1 MLVFDLEI
9 IKAILG
15 RGEEQIPGI
24 EYCQGWKDFVGMGIS
39 IVGVY
44 DFRES
49 KYRVFLEDNLNELQ
63 ELIDDRKFCI
73 GFNNENFDNKL
84 LEAHGI
90 NIPEEKSF
98 DLLKAIK
105 EVTGTT
111 KALGLG
117 AICKANSNT
126 SKNGDGALA
135 PILWQQKQYGKVID
149 YCLNDV
155 KMTLDILNII
165 AFNGCLTDPRNE
177 KEMIIVELPS
187 YIKVITQYG
196 YIGDEFYE
204 QLNEEVLQKKKI
216 ILNDIDYKKALD
228 TEV

>member
-1 MLVFDLEI
+1 MLVFDSEI
-9 IKAILG
+9 EKAIRG

-24 EYCQGWKDFVGMGIS
+24 EYCQGWKDFIGMGIS
-39 IVGVY
+39 VIGVY
-44 DFRES
+44 DFKES

-63 ELIDDRKFCI
+63 QLIDDRKFCI
-73 GFNNENFDNKL
+73 GFNNENFDNQL
-84 LEAHGI
+84 LAAHNI

-111 KALGLG
+111 KGLGLE
-117 AICKANSNT
+117 AICKVNFNTLKNSN
-126 SKNGDGALA
+126 GALA

-155 KMTLDILNII
+155 NMTLAILNKI
-165 AFNGCLTDPRNE
+165 AFNSCLTDPRNE
-177 KEMIIVELPS
+177 EEIIIITLPS
-187 YIKVITQYG
+187 YINVITQYG

-204 QLNEEVLQKKKI
+204 ELNENVLQNKKI